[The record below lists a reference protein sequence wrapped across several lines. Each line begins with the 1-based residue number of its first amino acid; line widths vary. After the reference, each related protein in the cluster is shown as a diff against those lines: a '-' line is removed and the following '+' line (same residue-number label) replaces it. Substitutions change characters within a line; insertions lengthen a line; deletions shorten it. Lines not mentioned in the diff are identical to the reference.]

1 MRVLLFLAGKVSM
14 KLTMKVLRRSLSFLL
29 AIAVLHTSSVIAQDI
44 PARESEHPATKLSLT
59 SLLDIDGLTVD
70 VDLKT
75 LEKGGGL
82 GVDFKIDYSQ
92 MLGDQKIAGNRLSLV
107 LDSQGFVGTDADK
120 TQNSIISKGAIQAE
134 LFESVQPLSPDEQ
147 AEADKIEAD
156 PEFQNAVLKSALSR
170 TSHEQYLMTRHK
182 ALYAMN
188 KRYVQFDAH
197 VKDESDQSFDMNQVA
212 FGAGASTNSNIF
224 TGDETVTRIL
234 DLPFDLLRSAE
245 LRKEHAVEPIR
256 FYAGYDYVSHK
267 QAPASQSGTGDNDT
281 NRLTAQAAWKTEIFH
296 RMFLRAS
303 WQAYYDLTPD
313 RAVRRADDE
322 FTSFFETSLTLP
334 ISVNGSTDVILKYAN
349 GKLPP
354 TLQQSSNVSL
364 GFSVSF

>member
-1 MRVLLFLAGKVSM
+1 M
-14 KLTMKVLRRSLSFLL
+14 KSRIEIRRRALHFLL
-29 AIAVLHTSSVIAQDI
+29 AITALQLGGAFAQDI

-75 LEKGGGL
+75 LEEAAGL
-82 GVDFKIDYSQ
+82 GIDFKVNYSQ

-107 LDSQGFVGTDADK
+107 LASQGFVGTDADK

-134 LFESVQPLSPDEQ
+134 LFESVEPLSPDEQ
-147 AEADKIEAD
+147 AEADKIESD

-197 VKDESDQSFDMNQVA
+197 VKDESDQTFDMNQVA
-212 FGAGASTNSNIF
+212 FGAGVSTNSNVF
-224 TGDETVTRIL
+224 TGEETVTRII
-234 DLPFDLLRSAE
+234 DMPFDLVRSAE

-256 FYAGYDYVSHK
+256 FYFGYDYVANK
-267 QAPASQSGTGDNDT
+267 QGPTVPAADTSDNT

-296 RMFLRAS
+296 RMFLRAA

-313 RAVRRADDE
+313 ASVQMANDE
-322 FTSFFETSLTLP
+322 FTSFFESSLTLP
-334 ISVNGSTDVILKYAN
+334 ISVNGSTNVILKYAV

-354 TLQQSSNVSL
+354 TQQQSSNVSL
-364 GFSVSF
+364 GFSVGF